1 MQVTLF
7 DQLLRE
13 YHAAKAKHDWT
24 GYDGDA
30 MANALVGELMEMG
43 EAESRGDVHGPHG
56 MVREAIQVAV
66 VALRIAEHLTALH
79 PVMEV
84 E

>member
-30 MANALVGELMEMG
+30 MVGELMEMG

-56 MVREAIQVAV
+56 MVHEAIQVAV

>member
-30 MANALVGELMEMG
+30 MVGELMEMG
-43 EAESRGDVHGPHG
+43 EAESRG

>member
-1 MQVTLF
+1 MTAPMF
-7 DQLLRE
+7 DRLLNE
-13 YHAAKAKHDWT
+13 YYRAKSKHDWA
-24 GYDGDA
+24 GYDGEA

-43 EAESRGDVHGPHG
+43 AAEAQGDIHGPHG
-56 MVREAIQVAV
+56 MIAEAVQVAV
-66 VALRIAEHLTALH
+66 VALRIAEHLTATH